1 MMRRVVMRFIVG
13 IIKVRRFMMQRLKM
27 TNLMNRVMLNIM
39 MWQIMK

>member
-1 MMRRVVMRFIVG
+1 MMRRVVMRVIVG

-27 TNLMNRVMLNIM
+27 TCLMNRVMLNIM

>member
-1 MMRRVVMRFIVG
+1 MMRRVVMRVIVG

-39 MWQIMK
+39 LWQIVK

>member
-1 MMRRVVMRFIVG
+1 MTRRVVMRFIVG

-39 MWQIMK
+39 LWQIVK